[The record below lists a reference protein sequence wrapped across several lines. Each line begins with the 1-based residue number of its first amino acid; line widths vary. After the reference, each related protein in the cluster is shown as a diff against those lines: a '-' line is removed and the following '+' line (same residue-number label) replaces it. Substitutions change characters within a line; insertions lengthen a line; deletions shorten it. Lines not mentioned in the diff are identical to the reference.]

1 MCGGLSAL
9 GLELQPQQ
17 DPGGPDARR
26 PVPAVPCASVPH
38 ALLCGLVDTL
48 PLAIFLRVS
57 SLPKTILLLV
67 LTASYILVLEL
78 SGYTRASG
86 GNAVSGLSFEPIMA
100 ILLFSCTLALHARQ
114 VNIKLRLDYLWTAQA
129 RDLISHTECLPSVE
143 SALRSGDK
151 CHLVTRH
158 GHLPLDC
165 KAKEPLSPPA
175 PQPCL
180 RGPQGQSQK
189 SSRPVPAR
197 QGLPAARGLSWLLK
211 APAPHGPSSLAG
223 VGQGRRGTIPSALPD
238 TPDPLGHRWEKIWS
252 LCSAHTQPGLPAT
265 PPGLPYKRETE
276 VGLRSVGGL
285 SQLVREQTWACVV
298 WAQTPHCALPL
309 GPASSESSGR
319 SLAAKSEA
327 RVQIQLCPLPRD
339 PMQMGPPPSPAGC

>member
-151 CHLVTRH
+151 CHLVTVSNFSMYRWI
-158 GHLPLDC
+158 LL
-165 KAKEPLSPPA
+165 ARIL
-175 PQPCL
+175 L
-180 RGPQGQSQK
+180 RTF
-189 SSRPVPAR
+189 A
-197 QGLPAARGLSWLLK
+197 
-211 APAPHGPSSLAG
+211 
-223 VGQGRRGTIPSALPD
+223 
-238 TPDPLGHRWEKIWS
+238 
-252 LCSAHTQPGLPAT
+252 
-265 PPGLPYKRETE
+265 
-276 VGLRSVGGL
+276 SVFIGDIA
-285 SQLVREQTWACVV
+285 V
-298 WAQTPHCALPL
+298 
-309 GPASSESSGR
+309 
-319 SLAAKSEA
+319 
-327 RVQIQLCPLPRD
+327 
-339 PMQMGPPPSPAGC
+339 